1 VAAQSPIADLV
12 LEEEFPGPTV
22 STPEQVVGYSLDTGA
37 DIYHAVGS
45 AAMGPD
51 DDDVVDGQLW
61 VRGVSGLRVIDGS
74 VFPQQPAGNLAAP
87 TMALPWQAS
96 DLILHEHG

>member
-1 VAAQSPIADLV
+1 
-12 LEEEFPGPTV
+12 
-22 STPEQVVGYSLDTGA
+22 
-37 DIYHAVGS
+37 
-45 AAMGPD
+45 MGPD